1 MKRSNGEGTIFKRAD
16 GRWCAAYYDEEPT
29 PKRHFVY
36 GKSQKEVKQKLKEK
50 KDDPKISGD
59 NNLTLQQ
66 WVKYYLD
73 NYKKN
78 EVKET
83 TYGAYQELYRK
94 HIENSV
100 IGKTK
105 LRRITTNQLQEFY
118 NDKTAMGYSAKTVRH
133 MYVII
138 NSSLE
143 KAVQLKYIKE
153 NSNRPVVLP
162 KKETYKAEILSKE
175 EVKKIITEAK
185 SDKLYPII
193 ILTLFTGLRK
203 GEVMALKWNNI
214 DFSKR
219 ELSVEGSL
227 GRVIKEIDSK
237 GHVCHEY
244 KILEPKT
251 EKSKRIVP
259 LSDIAIEAL
268 MIQNKAQ
275 NEIKKNNS
283 AIYEDRG
290 LVFAKDDG
298 NFLNQRQFMDDYHDF
313 LKKYGIKKVRFHDL
327 RHTFASILLETGQS
341 MKMVQELLGHSTITT
356 SMDLYAHVTQSAKNK
371 AIESLNQMVVTD

>member
-185 SDKLYPII
+185 SEY
-193 ILTLFTGLRK
+193 
-203 GEVMALKWNNI
+203 
-214 DFSKR
+214 S
-219 ELSVEGSL
+219 
-227 GRVIKEIDSK
+227 GR
-237 GHVCHEY
+237 
-244 KILEPKT
+244 
-251 EKSKRIVP
+251 
-259 LSDIAIEAL
+259 
-268 MIQNKAQ
+268 
-275 NEIKKNNS
+275 
-283 AIYEDRG
+283 
-290 LVFAKDDG
+290 F
-298 NFLNQRQFMDDYHDF
+298 
-313 LKKYGIKKVRFHDL
+313 
-327 RHTFASILLETGQS
+327 
-341 MKMVQELLGHSTITT
+341 
-356 SMDLYAHVTQSAKNK
+356 
-371 AIESLNQMVVTD
+371 

>member
-1 MKRSNGEGTIFKRAD
+1 
-16 GRWCAAYYDEEPT
+16 
-29 PKRHFVY
+29 
-36 GKSQKEVKQKLKEK
+36 
-50 KDDPKISGD
+50 
-59 NNLTLQQ
+59 
-66 WVKYYLD
+66 
-73 NYKKN
+73 
-78 EVKET
+78 
-83 TYGAYQELYRK
+83 
-94 HIENSV
+94 
-100 IGKTK
+100 
-105 LRRITTNQLQEFY
+105 
-118 NDKTAMGYSAKTVRH
+118 
-133 MYVII
+133 
-138 NSSLE
+138 
-143 KAVQLKYIKE
+143 
-153 NSNRPVVLP
+153 
-162 KKETYKAEILSKE
+162 
-175 EVKKIITEAK
+175 
-185 SDKLYPII
+185 
-193 ILTLFTGLRK
+193 
-203 GEVMALKWNNI
+203 MALKWNNI

-341 MKMVQELLGHSTITT
+341 MKMIQELLGHSTITT